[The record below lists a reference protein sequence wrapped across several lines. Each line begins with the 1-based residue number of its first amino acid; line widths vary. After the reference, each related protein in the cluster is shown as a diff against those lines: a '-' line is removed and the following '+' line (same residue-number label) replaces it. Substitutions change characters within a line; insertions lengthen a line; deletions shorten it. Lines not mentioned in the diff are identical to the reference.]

1 MRSDPSTTKND
12 IEMTASNQT
21 GSAVLTQ
28 DAPEAAAGL
37 HMLPLSKTI
46 TKRNHMGYK
55 VTKGI
60 KPEGESGRKGVH
72 PIQFLRI
79 CWRSTSNVS
88 KLVNILFP
96 VVPAAIA
103 IRYARP
109 DLSLTIF
116 ILNYI
121 AMVPC
126 ANLVGFA
133 GSELARKLP
142 TVFGILM
149 EITLGSIVEIILF
162 MVLLTK

>member
-1 MRSDPSTTKND
+1 
-12 IEMTASNQT
+12 
-21 GSAVLTQ
+21 
-28 DAPEAAAGL
+28 
-37 HMLPLSKTI
+37 
-46 TKRNHMGYK
+46 MGYK